1 MHRRSFHRV
10 AGTMAAAALLGFFSL
25 PTSGAFSELNAK
37 DSKQYISD
45 TGLVQLYDN
54 IVTHSTT
61 TDGVV
66 GVGIIHLETGRELYL
81 NRNERFPMASSVKLP
96 VAVHL
101 MKLVDEGKTRLDS
114 LIAIKSTD
122 FSPGS
127 GRIKYQAASG
137 QRLSLKYLMEK
148 MLTIS
153 DNTATDLIFKAVGG
167 PASVSSSI
175 KASGIQGMSVDR
187 PIYLMLSNCW
197 GVTSLKEN
205 DPYSIQILD
214 KLLSR
219 VPREKRIEARRNF
232 INDFRDT
239 STPEAMARLLQKVWI
254 GDILSQQ
261 SSNLVLDI
269 MGRSHG
275 NSRIKGLLP
284 PGTKVYHKTGTILGG
299 LSDCGIVE
307 LPNRAGHLVVVVFVK
322 GGNKSIHQSETV
334 MALIAK
340 DAFDYFLNIQAD

>member
-1 MHRRSFHRV
+1 MHRRRFYQV
-10 AGTMAAAALLGFFSL
+10 AGIFLSAALLGFFSM
-25 PTSGAFSELNAK
+25 PSSGAFSELNTK
-37 DSKQYISD
+37 KSKQYISD
-45 TGLVQLYDN
+45 SGLIQLYDN
-54 IVTHSTT
+54 IVMHSTA

-137 QRLSLKYLMEK
+137 KRLSLEYLMEK

-153 DNTATDLIFKAVGG
+153 DNTATDIIFKAVGG
-167 PASVSSSI
+167 PSAVNASMKS
-175 KASGIQGMSVDR
+175 SGIEGMSVDR

-197 GVTSLKEN
+197 GVTNLDED
-205 DPYSIQILD
+205 DPVSRQLLD
-214 KLLSR
+214 KLISQ
-219 VPREKRIEARRNF
+219 VPRAKRIEARRNF
-232 INDFRDT
+232 INDNRDT
-239 STPEAMARLLQKVWI
+239 STPEAMAKLLEKVWD
-254 GDILSQQ
+254 GDILRPG
-261 SSNLVLDI
+261 SSDLVLEI

-275 NSRIKGLLP
+275 NNRIKGLLP
-284 PGTKVYHKTGTILGG
+284 PGTKVFHKTGTIIGG

-322 GGNKSIHQSETV
+322 GGHRSIHQTENA
-334 MALIAK
+334 MALIAR
-340 DAFDYFLNIQAD
+340 DAFDYFMNVHAD